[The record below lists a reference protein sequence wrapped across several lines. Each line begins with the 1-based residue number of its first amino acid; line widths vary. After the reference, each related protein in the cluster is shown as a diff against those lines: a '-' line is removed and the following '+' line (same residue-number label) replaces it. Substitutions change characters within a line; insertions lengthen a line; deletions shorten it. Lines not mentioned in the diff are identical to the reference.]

1 MVLVIMSGLLILFCN
16 GGAAGDN
23 SNKGVD
29 GLIGGYGGGRVVH
42 SIGGDTFTIYPFKFT
57 LVRYFMVF
65 FHFNMKE
72 AELSSLNHSHN
83 CQK

>member
-1 MVLVIMSGLLILFCN
+1 MVLVKMSGLLILFCN
-16 GGAAGDN
+16 GGVAGDN

-57 LVRYFMVF
+57 LVRYFHGF
-65 FHFNMKE
+65 FPLQYERSRIKFSK
-72 AELSSLNHSHN
+72 SFS
-83 CQK
+83 